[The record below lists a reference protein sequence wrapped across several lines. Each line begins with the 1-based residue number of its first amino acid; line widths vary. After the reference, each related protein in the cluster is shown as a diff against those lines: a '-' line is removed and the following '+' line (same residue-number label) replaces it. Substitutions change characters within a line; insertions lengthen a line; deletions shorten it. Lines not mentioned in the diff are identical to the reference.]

1 MEQPS
6 RTLRRMRMERRTT
19 KSLEMHHRRARMKIL
34 MKRKVVVLKTLMTS
48 TIQMIS
54 QYEVHFDEEQ
64 MESKVMTICKLL
76 ILKYGGR
83 DLPLLIF

>member
-6 RTLRRMRMERRTT
+6 RTLRRMMKERRTM
-19 KSLEMHHRRARMKIL
+19 KMPEMRHRRTRMTIL
-34 MKRKVVVLKTLMTS
+34 MKKVLMLKTLMTS